1 MPIKIP
7 DSLPATSIL
16 EGQGF
21 VVIPKMESNDTVP
34 VGLVIRTDPVQGTE
48 LTEGQDVYLFISS
61 GPVTAQM
68 PNVVGKSAAEANK
81 ALANAG
87 LIMRMAG
94 TTASSSGNVY
104 AISQETAAG
113 TELSPGEVVTVRFG
127 DRSVLD

>member
-1 MPIKIP
+1 MP
-7 DSLPATSIL
+7 D
-16 EGQGF
+16 
-21 VVIPKMESNDTVP
+21 
-34 VGLVIRTDPVQGTE
+34 
-48 LTEGQDVYLFISS
+48 
-61 GPVTAQM
+61 
-68 PNVVGKSAAEANK
+68 VVGKSAAEANK

-113 TELSPGEVVTVRFG
+113 TELLPGEVVTVRFG

>member
-1 MPIKIP
+1 MSASEAIAK
-7 DSLPATSIL
+7 LQNA
-16 EGQGF
+16 GF
-21 VVIPKMESNDTVP
+21 GYQLVGKSDTVTDQIP
-34 VGLVIRTDPVQGTE
+34 AGGAIVPNNASIILYCGEEADRGLCTVPD
-48 LTEGQDVYLFISS
+48 
-61 GPVTAQM
+61 
-68 PNVVGKSAAEANK
+68 VVGKSAAEANK